1 MVELLPHR
9 VSGINNLDFHE
20 GEVVDISR
28 QGAILSARK
37 IITNMIC
44 FFMLCDFVR
53 QSLTFQFR
61 GCFSIFL
68 AKCVVVDFQC
78 KIKGEGK
85 NHFAN

>member
-20 GEVVDISR
+20 GEEVDTSP
-28 QGAILSARK
+28 QGANLSARK
-37 IITNMIC
+37 IKTNMIC

-78 KIKGEGK
+78 NIKGDAK

>member
-9 VSGINNLDFHE
+9 VSGINNLNFHE
-20 GEVVDISR
+20 GEVVDISPR
-28 QGAILSARK
+28 AILSARK
-37 IITNMIC
+37 IKTNMIC
-44 FFMLCDFVR
+44 FFMLCDFLR